1 MALTVRCE
9 IISDTVCPWCFLGKR
24 RLESA
29 IANICATDSNAGA
42 GVHFEPLRWKPWLL
56 NPSLGTE
63 GIPRRNAYLALMGGN
78 ERKVAS
84 MERKMN
90 VMFKAEGASFS
101 LDGTMGNTIN
111 SHRLL
116 AAAGRGELST
126 RIDPLKLQNALVEV
140 LFKLYFARGQNL
152 AQRDVLLAA
161 AKEAGADTARAAE
174 ALDTRV
180 KDGVR
185 EVLHDIRDAA
195 AIEGVTGVPH
205 FILSVHLAECPAL
218 DEGEGRPLI
227 RFALPG
233 AQEVPVFAQVLRK
246 LIMKAQAQ
254 RKMVMNSDAARL

>member
-1 MALTVRCE
+1 MLKARCD

-24 RLESA
+24 RLERA
-29 IANICATDSNAGA
+29 IAEVSAGTTGSNAGA
-42 GVHFEPLRWKPWLL
+42 GVRFEPLRWKPWLL
-56 NPSLGTE
+56 NPKCPTE
-63 GIPRRNAYLALMGGN
+63 GISKRKAYLALMGGN

-84 MERKMN
+84 MERKMAT
-90 VMFKAEGASFS
+90 MFEAEGASFS

-126 RIDPLKLQNALVEV
+126 RVDPMELQNRLAEV
-140 LFKLYFARGQNL
+140 LFERYFAHGQNL

-180 KDGVR
+180 QDGVR
-185 EVLHDIRDAA
+185 EIVHEIRDAA
-195 AIEGVTGVPH
+195 TAEGVTGVPH
-205 FILSVHLAECPAL
+205 FILSVHL
-218 DEGEGRPLI
+218 DEGSTADDKEGEPLM
-227 RFALPG
+227 RFAVPG

-246 LIMKAQAQ
+246 LVVKAQAQ
-254 RKMVMNSDAARL
+254 GNVTSEARL